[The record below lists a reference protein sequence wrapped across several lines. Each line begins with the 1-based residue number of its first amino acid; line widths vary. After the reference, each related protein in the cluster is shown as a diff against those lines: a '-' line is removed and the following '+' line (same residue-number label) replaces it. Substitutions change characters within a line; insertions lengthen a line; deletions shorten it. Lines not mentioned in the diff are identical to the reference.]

1 VARLPTEEGDWI
13 MPNVPRKVAPE
24 IRNIPIAGVEQSF
37 TIPAGAFGSGGA
49 VELAYGEAGVKLGEM
64 AQNNALVEQADD
76 DDRRA
81 KERFVRFNQR
91 KNDILYGAG
100 QYYDKRGADAVDAF
114 PAARQAIS
122 DLQKEFS
129 KEAMTDGERRIWSS
143 ASFSAIS
150 TEDNVMIKHSSSQRL
165 VAADNATAN
174 VIEDAIDQ
182 ATKSQG
188 NIDITGAALLTIRG
202 QMIEFGKRKGWTP
215 GQINEAIEVKRTE
228 LVARTVRTVLGNGQ
242 TGSAFAAEEILNRY
256 QDSMDESVVSKLR
269 GELKNP
275 KASAQAYVHFD
286 SIIDNPRLTTPAMRR
301 KAAKAVTDP
310 TIRGIVEGLLSN
322 HEAAVVREDAVAQK
336 SLRMQG
342 IALANSGKRVEE
354 MDPEIQNALHATVS
368 MVRNLNARADAIKSG
383 VPLNPTPDSNAA
395 FSDVYELLINNQV
408 DFLELDLSIE
418 GDYYH
423 RLIPRHWEF
432 FTKMQATITKEH
444 AVKKDKET
452 RTDIRNKRINSA
464 MLAAKGVINSL
475 GLTKE
480 QIGAFQSMFIDEVG
494 KAVDER
500 PIDEKGKPIGDQF
513 FSELAKGLF
522 LRVESEEGWLS
533 YIGVND
539 PNKRLYKTDR
549 AKRQSIVNF
558 EDDGPDLAFEDIWS
572 DEAKAFVTTM
582 RDKVNDLLGTDTYTL
597 DFYTRLVESE
607 IKSNRAP
614 TPSRIEK
621 LIRAGVEQKKI
632 QPGVPRK
639 ATPSPAATTPVPPPP
654 AGTPSPPSVED
665 PAVEPE
671 ARLGVKTAPSPEAS
685 ATPTPFVEPSPE
697 EGPVSLLDSIARRG
711 SPDWLVDVA
720 DEDVPTSV
728 DIMANTLVRFEGRGG
743 DSMSNVLTLEGGLTK
758 VRKDE
763 MDSLYGRELSV
774 KEARKASV
782 YEDFKSLVRN
792 VQGFDNINAQAQ
804 TAILDVTYNLGN
816 GWITNP
822 RSFKKLK
829 ALLGIGDVVGALK
842 ETLDTANREG
852 KTVRS
857 IAERRAIR
865 FNAAVPKQDRIT
877 AVEQLKNGK
886 IIYYDING
894 DMMFNYKTNG
904 GKHPDSV
911 AKRQTVGIGKFNR

>member
-1 VARLPTEEGDWI
+1 VARLPTEERDYI

-76 DDRRA
+76 DERRA
-81 KERFVRFNQR
+81 KERFVRFNKR

-114 PAARQAIS
+114 PAARKALS

-143 ASFSAIS
+143 TSLSSIS
-150 TEDNVMIKHSSSQRL
+150 TEDNVMIKHSSAQRL

-202 QMIEFGKRKGWTP
+202 QIIELGKRKGWTP
-215 GQINEAIEVKRTE
+215 GEITEAIEAKRTE

-286 SIIDNPRLTTPAMRR
+286 SIIGNPKLTTPAMRR

-310 TIRGIVEGLLSN
+310 TIRGTVEGLLRN
-322 HEAAVVREDAVAQK
+322 HEAAVVREEAVAQK

-342 IALANSGKRVEE
+342 IALANQGKRVEE
-354 MDPEIQNALHATVS
+354 MDPEIQNALHTTVS

-383 VPLNPTPDSNAA
+383 VPLNPTTDSNAA

-408 DFLELDLSIE
+408 GFLELDLSIE

-464 MLAAKGVINSL
+464 MLAAKGVIDSL

-480 QIGAFQSMFIDEVG
+480 QIGVFRSMFIDEVG
-494 KAVDER
+494 RAVDER
-500 PIDEKGKPIGDQF
+500 PIDEKGKPLGDQF

-522 LRVESEEGWLS
+522 LKVESEEGWLS
-533 YIGVND
+533 YIGAND
-539 PNKRLYKTDR
+539 PDKRLYQTDR

-558 EDDGPDLAFEDIWS
+558 EDDGPDLKFEDIWS

-582 RDKVNDLLGTDTYTL
+582 RDKVNDLLNTDTYTL

-607 IKSNRAP
+607 IRSNRAP
-614 TPSRIEK
+614 TPSRIEQ

-632 QPGVPRK
+632 QPGVPRS
-639 ATPSPAATTPVPPPP
+639 APSPAVSPSQPQPKPAEPKAKTPVPWKPGQALLIKP
-654 AGTPSPPSVED
+654 AVSADIWGVAYQGRDSPAKKKQFVRHVNRYAKNAD
-665 PAVEPE
+665 PDIVRNIRDTVADVFSGDEGVDPGKLMDIMVQIALHESKGFKHRVQLGGGPARGIHQVEPE
-671 ARLGVKTAPSPEAS
+671 TALSLIKHSALLAS
-685 ATPTPFVEPSPE
+685 KAKQA
-697 EGPVSLLDSIARRG
+697 LLDLG
-711 SPDWLVDVA
+711 L
-720 DEDVPTSV
+720 
-728 DIMANTLVRFEGRGG
+728 DITKELTINQIGEALQNDTVSTIFATAKLLSGAKSGG
-743 DSMSNVLTLEGGLTK
+743 QLE
-758 VRKDE
+758 
-763 MDSLYGRELSV
+763 
-774 KEARKASV
+774 
-782 YEDFKSLVRN
+782 
-792 VQGFDNINAQAQ
+792 
-804 TAILDVTYNLGN
+804 
-816 GWITNP
+816 
-822 RSFKKLK
+822 KL
-829 ALLGIGDVVGALK
+829 
-842 ETLDTANREG
+842 
-852 KTVRS
+852 
-857 IAERRAIR
+857 
-865 FNAAVPKQDRIT
+865 F
-877 AVEQLKNGK
+877 
-886 IIYYDING
+886 
-894 DMMFNYKTNG
+894 
-904 GKHPDSV
+904 
-911 AKRQTVGIGKFNR
+911 